1 MRERTERLAAGDR
14 LVRVGVAVFAVGVLA
29 ILVTVVPLLLGT
41 ARLPLA
47 FYLLSMLAPVG
58 MGIARSGRVGA
69 ARARRRPSRV
79 RADDDGQR

>member
-1 MRERTERLAAGDR
+1 
-14 LVRVGVAVFAVGVLA
+14 VFAVGVLA

-47 FYLLSMLAPVG
+47 FYLLSLLAPVG
-58 MGIARSGRVGA
+58 MGIALSGLVVA